1 MNLVHDQHRK
11 QSAVFLHISHEL
23 KLKLRKQFQLQQHQ
37 KNKIIRNK
45 FNHGS
50 VRLVHWKLQNAERN

>member
-37 KNKIIRNK
+37 KE
-45 FNHGS
+45 
-50 VRLVHWKLQNAERN
+50 QNN